1 METHFFIKWRS
12 KNNIKNSFRETKKFL
27 PDLISSQQTTYVKN
41 RHIGESGR
49 LISVIQIAKIKK
61 LDGFLVAMDIEK
73 AIDSFD
79 YDFLVLTLEKYG
91 FGKNFILWVKILL
104 GDQCYNYKIF
114 FTWER
119 SSSR

>member
-49 LISVIQIAKIKK
+49 LISDVIEIAKIKK
-61 LDGFLVAMDIEK
+61 LEVFFVAMGIEK
-73 AIDSFD
+73 AFDSLD
-79 YDFLVLTLEKYG
+79 QTFLVFTLEKYS
-91 FGKNFILWVKILL
+91 FGKNFVL
-104 GDQCYNYKIF
+104 
-114 FTWER
+114 
-119 SSSR
+119 